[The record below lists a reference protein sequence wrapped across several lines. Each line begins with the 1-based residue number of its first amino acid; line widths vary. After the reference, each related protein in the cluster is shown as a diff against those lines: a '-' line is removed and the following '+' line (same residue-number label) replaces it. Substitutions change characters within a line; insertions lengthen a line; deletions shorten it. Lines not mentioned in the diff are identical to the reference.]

1 MEAGG
6 KPLIITKMPHPKI
19 LVVDDQLLSTRLLE
33 RRLVRSDMKVYSAS
47 NGEEGLRIAK
57 EVLPDIILLD
67 IVMPGMDGIAVCREL
82 KRNDKLRDIPVIFIT
97 ARTETRDKIEGFDV
111 GATDFLVKP
120 LNLEEAHARIK
131 TQLRIIEEHQ
141 ANIKLTRQLEESRRQ
156 SSLMHLTEGI
166 AHNLNNLLGVM
177 VGYLSLLK
185 RNTDDP
191 EKILS
196 NCESMDSAIKRMTR
210 IVQQLTVIGQFTSL
224 KTESVRLRNLMDS
237 ATKRFQRTAATDC
250 PVNLDL
256 QVPEDF
262 SFYTNVKLM
271 GVCLERL
278 YSNALESHEGKD
290 PSIEVVVRVAANN
303 YLEITVMDRGKGI
316 DPDIRDS
323 VFEPF
328 VTSSS
333 VIGRGMGLTIAR
345 HSVTCL
351 NGTIEALDREGGGT
365 ILKIRLP
372 LDNPQPEADA

>member
-1 MEAGG
+1 
-6 KPLIITKMPHPKI
+6 MPQPKI

-33 RRLVRSDMKVYSAS
+33 RRLVRSDMKVFSAS
-47 NGEEGLRIAK
+47 NGEEGLRLARD
-57 EVLPDIILLD
+57 VQPDIILLD

-82 KRNDKLRDIPVIFIT
+82 KKDEKLREIPVIFIT
-97 ARTETRDKIEGFDV
+97 ARTGTRDKLEGFDV

-141 ANIKLTRQLEESRRQ
+141 ANIELTRQLEESRRQ
-156 SSLMHLTEGI
+156 ASLMHLTEGI

-177 VGYLSLLK
+177 VGYLSLVK
-185 RNTDDP
+185 RYSENP
-191 EKILS
+191 QKILAS
-196 NCESMDSAIKRMTR
+196 CDSMDSAIKRMTR

-224 KTESVRLRNLMDS
+224 KTENVRLKTLLDS
-237 ATKRFQRTAATDC
+237 AIRRFHRLAATDC
-250 PVNLDL
+250 RVDLDL
-256 QVPEDF
+256 HVEEDF
-262 SFYTNVKLM
+262 SFTTNANLM

-278 YSNALESHEGKD
+278 LTNSWESYTNKPPLVE
-290 PSIEVVVRVAANN
+290 VAARITGDRR
-303 YLEITVMDRGKGI
+303 LEIAVMDRGKGI
-316 DPDIRDS
+316 DPAIRDS

-351 NGTIEALDREGGGT
+351 DGSIEAIDREGGGT
-365 ILKIRLP
+365 IMRIRLP
-372 LDNPQPEADA
+372 LDVEQSTANE